1 MSKPI
6 NAPYIQEIIQKT
18 NGLGYMEIK
27 GQTAEERKQDLIL
40 QIQRKLARH
49 KNDDRENSHHRG

>member
-27 GQTAEERKQDLIL
+27 GKTAEERKQDLIL
-40 QIQRKLARH
+40 QIQKICMNVSW
-49 KNDDRENSHHRG
+49 KN